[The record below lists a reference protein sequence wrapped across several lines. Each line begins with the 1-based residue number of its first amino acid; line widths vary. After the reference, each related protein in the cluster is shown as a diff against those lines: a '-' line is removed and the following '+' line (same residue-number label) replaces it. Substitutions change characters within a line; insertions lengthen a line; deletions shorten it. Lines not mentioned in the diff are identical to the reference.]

1 MAGRVPIREDKKFS
15 MAFTDYRDLVRD
27 LKTIEPTAVSQLKKD
42 YKIIA
47 KDMATEVRR
56 AIPKT
61 YPLGPRKNKK
71 LGGKT
76 SGFDHSGR
84 TAWGKQP
91 SMNMNGGAKSYPA
104 NSVYIQT
111 PSKKPRKGKYVSIA
125 RLKVNSPATAMA
137 DMTGRG
143 GVFDSKGL
151 SRVHEIRLFGGPKIS
166 RQYRLNG
173 QGRALAR
180 NLSSGAKGRL
190 KAGGSR
196 YAWPAAEKKQD
207 ETRKAM
213 IRRLNVAYDT
223 INARLAG
230 K

>member
-1 MAGRVPIREDKKFS
+1 MATRVPIRDDKKLS
-15 MAFTDYRDLVRD
+15 MAFTDYRGLLRD
-27 LKTIEPTAVSQLKKD
+27 LKTIEPTAVGQLKKD
-42 YKIIA
+42 YKIIS

-56 AIPKT
+56 AIPKS
-61 YPLGPRKNKK
+61 YPLGPRHNKK

-76 SGFDHSGR
+76 SGFDHAGR

-91 SMNMNGGAKSYPA
+91 TMNTDGKTSYPA

-111 PSKKPRKGKYVSIA
+111 PSKRPRKGRYVSIA
-125 RLKVNSPATAMA
+125 RLKVNSAATSLA

-143 GVFDSKGL
+143 GVFDSNGT
-151 SRVHEIRLFGGPKIS
+151 SRMHDIRLFGGPVVK
-166 RQYRLNG
+166 REYRLNG

-180 NLSSGAKGRL
+180 NLSSGAKSRL

-196 YAWPAAEKKQD
+196 YVWPAAEKKQD
-207 ETRKAM
+207 ATRQAM
-213 IRRLNVAYDT
+213 IDRLQVAYNT
-223 INARLAG
+223 INKRLAG

>member
-1 MAGRVPIREDKKFS
+1 MSPLVPIRVDPKLS
-15 MAFTDYRDLVRD
+15 MQFTDYRGLLKDLA
-27 LKTIEPTAVSQLKKD
+27 TIEPTAVGQLKKD

-47 KDMATEVRR
+47 KPTAQEVRR

-61 YPLGPRKNKK
+61 APLGPRKNPK
-71 LGGKT
+71 LGGKE
-76 SGFDHSGR
+76 SGFNHSGR
-84 TAWGKQP
+84 LAWGKQP
-91 SMNMNGGAKSYPA
+91 VLNMGNGKSYPA
-104 NSVYIQT
+104 NSVFIQT
-111 PSKKPRKGKYVSIA
+111 PSKRPRKGRYVSIA
-125 RLKVNSPATAMA
+125 RLKVNSAATALA

-143 GVFDSKGL
+143 GRFDTKGQ
-151 SRVHEIRLFGGPKIS
+151 SRAHDIRLFGGPIVR

-180 NLSSGAKGRL
+180 NLSSGARSKL
-190 KAGGSR
+190 KSGGSR
-196 YAWPAAEKKQD
+196 YAWPAAEKKQE

-213 IRRLNVAYDT
+213 IQRLQIAYDT

>member
-1 MAGRVPIREDKKFS
+1 MAGRVPIRDDKKFS
-15 MAFTDYRDLVRD
+15 MAFTDYRDLLRD
-27 LKTIEPTAVSQLKKD
+27 LKTIEPTAVNQLKKD

-61 YPLGPRKNKK
+61 APLGPRKNLKA
-71 LGGKT
+71 GGK
-76 SGFDHSGR
+76 SPGFNHGGR

-91 SMNMNGGAKSYPA
+91 SLNTDGKASYPA

-111 PSKKPRKGKYVSIA
+111 PSKRPRKGRYVSIA
-125 RLKVNSPATAMA
+125 RLKVNSAATSLA

-143 GVFDSKGL
+143 GVFDSKSL
-151 SRVHEIRLFGGPKIS
+151 SREHDIRLFGGPIVK

-207 ETRKAM
+207 ATRKAM

-223 INARLAG
+223 INKRLAG

>member
-1 MAGRVPIREDKKFS
+1 MPLVPIRVDPKLS
-15 MAFTDYRDLVRD
+15 MQFTDYRGLLKDLA
-27 LKTIEPTAVSQLKKD
+27 TIEPTAVGQLKKD
-42 YKIIA
+42 YKIIS
-47 KDMATEVRR
+47 KDMAKEVRR

-61 YPLGPRKNKK
+61 YPLGPRHNKK

-91 SMNMNGGAKSYPA
+91 VMNMGNSKSYPP
-104 NSVYIQT
+104 NSVFIQT
-111 PSKKPRKGKYVSIA
+111 PSKRPRKGRYVSIA
-125 RLKVNSPATAMA
+125 RLKVNSAATALA

-143 GVFDSKGL
+143 GRFDTKGM
-151 SRVHEIRLFGGPKIS
+151 SRAHDIRLFGGPVVR

-180 NLSSGAKGRL
+180 NLSSGARAKL
-190 KAGGSR
+190 KSGGSR
-196 YAWPAAEKKQD
+196 YAWPAAEKKQE

-213 IRRLNVAYDT
+213 IQRLQIAYDT

>member
-1 MAGRVPIREDKKFS
+1 MAVPIRDDKKFS
-15 MAFTDYRDLVRD
+15 LAFTDYNQLIKELRI
-27 LKTIEPTAVSQLKKD
+27 IEPTSVNQLKKD

-61 YPLGPRKNKK
+61 APLGPRKNPK

-76 SGFDHSGR
+76 SGFNHSGR
-84 TAWGKQP
+84 LSWGKQAT
-91 SMNMNGGAKSYPA
+91 MNTDGKTSYPA

-111 PSKKPRKGKYVSIA
+111 PSKRPRKGRYVSIA
-125 RLKVNSPATAMA
+125 RLKVNSAATSLA

-151 SRVHEIRLFGGPKIS
+151 SRAHDIRLFGGPVVN
-166 RQYRLNG
+166 RQYRLRG

-190 KAGGSR
+190 KTGGSR

-207 ETRKAM
+207 ATRKAM

>member
-15 MAFTDYRDLVRD
+15 MAFTDYRDLLRD
-27 LKTIEPTAVSQLKKD
+27 LKTIEPTSVNQLKKD

-47 KDMATEVRR
+47 KDMAQEVRR

-61 YPLGPRKNKK
+61 APLGPRKNLK

-76 SGFDHSGR
+76 SGFDHAGR
-84 TAWGKQP
+84 TAWGKQA
-91 SMNMNGGAKSYPA
+91 SMNGAKAYPA

-111 PSKKPRKGKYVSIA
+111 PSKKPRKGRYVSIA
-125 RLKVNSPATAMA
+125 RLKVNSAGTSLA

-151 SRVHEIRLFGGPKIS
+151 SREHEVRLFGGPPIK
-166 RQYRLNG
+166 RQYRVNG

-180 NLSSGAKGRL
+180 NLSKGASGRL
-190 KAGGSR
+190 KTGGSR
-196 YAWPAAEKKQD
+196 YAWPAAEKKQ
-207 ETRKAM
+207 EATRKAM

>member
-1 MAGRVPIREDKKFS
+1 MAGRVPIRQDEKFS
-15 MAFTDYRDLVRD
+15 MAFTDYRGLLRD
-27 LKTIEPTAVSQLKKD
+27 LKTIEPTAVGQLKKD
-42 YKIIA
+42 YKIIS
-47 KDMATEVRR
+47 KDMASEVRR

-61 YPLGPRKNKK
+61 YPLGPRRNKSA
-71 LGGKT
+71 GGKR

-91 SMNMNGGAKSYPA
+91 TMNTDGKTSYPA

-111 PSKKPRKGKYVSIA
+111 PSKRPRKGRYVSIA
-125 RLKVNSPATAMA
+125 RLKVNSAATSLA

-151 SRVHEIRLFGGPKIS
+151 SRAHDIRLFGGPVVN

-196 YAWPAAEKKQD
+196 YAWPAAEKKKDATQ
-207 ETRKAM
+207 KAM

-223 INARLAG
+223 INKRLAG

>member
-1 MAGRVPIREDKKFS
+1 MPLVPVRVDPKLS
-15 MAFTDYRDLVRD
+15 MQFTDYNALIKE
-27 LKTIEPTAVSQLKKD
+27 LKMIEPTSVKQLKKD

-47 KDMATEVRR
+47 KPTAQEVRR
-56 AIPKT
+56 AIPKS
-61 YPLGPRKNKK
+61 YPLGARKNPKA
-71 LGGKT
+71 GGKT

-91 SMNMNGGAKSYPA
+91 LLNMGNSKSYPS
-104 NSVYIQT
+104 NSVFIQT
-111 PSKKPRKGKYVSIA
+111 PSKRPRKGRYVSIA
-125 RLKVNSPATAMA
+125 RLKVNSAATALA

-143 GVFDSKGL
+143 GKFDSKGF
-151 SRVHEIRLFGGPKIS
+151 SREHDIRLFGGPIVK

-180 NLSSGAKGRL
+180 NLSSGASNKL
-190 KAGGSR
+190 KSGGSR
-196 YAWPAAEKKQD
+196 YAWPAAEKKQE

-213 IRRLNVAYDT
+213 IQRLQIAYDT
-223 INARLAG
+223 INRNLAG

>member
-1 MAGRVPIREDKKFS
+1 MAVPIRDDKKFS
-15 MAFTDYRDLVRD
+15 LAFTDYNQLIKDLR
-27 LKTIEPTAVSQLKKD
+27 TIEPTSVNQLKKD
-42 YKIIA
+42 YKIIS
-47 KDMATEVRR
+47 KDMASEVRR

-61 YPLGPRKNKK
+61 YPLGPRKNRSA
-71 LGGKT
+71 GGKT

-91 SMNMNGGAKSYPA
+91 TMNMGNSKAYPA

-111 PSKKPRKGKYVSIA
+111 PSKRPRKGKYVSIA
-125 RLKVNSPATAMA
+125 RLKVNSAATSLA

-143 GVFDSKGL
+143 GVFDSKGF
-151 SRVHEIRLFGGPKIS
+151 SREHEIRLFGGPVVK
-166 RQYRLNG
+166 RAYRLNG

-190 KAGGSR
+190 KTGGSR

-207 ETRKAM
+207 ATRKAM

-223 INARLAG
+223 INKRLAG